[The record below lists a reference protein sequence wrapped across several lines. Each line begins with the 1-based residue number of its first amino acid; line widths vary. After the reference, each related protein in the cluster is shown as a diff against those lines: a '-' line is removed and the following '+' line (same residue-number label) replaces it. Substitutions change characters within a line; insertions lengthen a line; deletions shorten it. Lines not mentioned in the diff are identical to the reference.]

1 MLNIGPQ
8 ELILV
13 LIIALVVVGPKRL
26 PELGRTIGR
35 GMREFRKMQD
45 DVRDTLKIDLDPDPE
60 PPKKPVAKPH
70 MARNTEPD
78 DPDEVIEAP
87 ADVVADR
94 SDPSPDETSPTPEQA
109 PERPATADVE
119 PEAAE

>member
-45 DVRDTLKIDLDPDPE
+45 DVRDTLKVDLDADPE

-70 MARNTEPD
+70 VVRNIEPD
-78 DPDEVIEAP
+78 DADEVVE
-87 ADVVADR
+87 VVEVVEPVPH
-94 SDPSPDETSPTPEQA
+94 STTEQS
-109 PERPATADVE
+109 PATNVE

>member
-45 DVRDTLKIDLDPDPE
+45 DVRDTLKVDLDPAPD
-60 PPKKPVAKPH
+60 PPKKPVAKPEVVH
-70 MARNTEPD
+70 NTEPD
-78 DPDEVIEAP
+78 DADEVVGQP
-87 ADVVADR
+87 
-94 SDPSPDETSPTPEQA
+94 P
-109 PERPATADVE
+109 TADVE
-119 PEAAE
+119 TDDSE

>member
-35 GMREFRKMQD
+35 GMREFRKMQN
-45 DVRDTLKIDLDPDPE
+45 DVRDTLKLDLDPDPD

-70 MARNTEPD
+70 VVRHTEPD
-78 DPDEVIEAP
+78 DAAEVVKQQP
-87 ADVVADR
+87 
-94 SDPSPDETSPTPEQA
+94 
-109 PERPATADVE
+109 TADIE

>member
-45 DVRDTLKIDLDPDPE
+45 DVRDTLKIDLDPDLE
-60 PPKKPVAKPH
+60 PAKKPIAKPH
-70 MARNTEPD
+70 VVRTTEPD
-78 DPDEVIEAP
+78 DTEEVVQPSTDVATDP
-87 ADVVADR
+87 A
-94 SDPSPDETSPTPEQA
+94 DPSPTEPPSTAEQV
-109 PERPATADVE
+109 TADVE

>member
-70 MARNTEPD
+70 VVRNTEPD
-78 DPDEVIEAP
+78 ELDEVDE
-87 ADVVADR
+87 VEL
-94 SDPSPDETSPTPEQA
+94 PSAAEQQ
-109 PERPATADVE
+109 PTADVE

>member
-70 MARNTEPD
+70 VVRNAEPD
-78 DPDEVIEAP
+78 DPTTPKSVDEVDAVEAS
-87 ADVVADR
+87 ATA
-94 SDPSPDETSPTPEQA
+94 EQ
-109 PERPATADVE
+109 PPTADVE

>member
-45 DVRDTLKIDLDPDPE
+45 DVRDTLKLDLDPDLE
-60 PPKKPVAKPH
+60 PPVKPTARPH
-70 MARNTEPD
+70 VVHGTRSD
-78 DPDEVIEAP
+78 DAE
-87 ADVVADR
+87 DVVEE
-94 SDPSPDETSPTPEQA
+94 PPPT
-109 PERPATADVE
+109 DVE
-119 PEAAE
+119 PGAAE

>member
-60 PPKKPVAKPH
+60 PPRKPVAKPH
-70 MARNTEPD
+70 MVRNTEPD
-78 DPDEVIEAP
+78 DTDEVVEAIGP
-87 ADVVADR
+87 STHVVPDR
-94 SDPSPDETSPTPEQA
+94 ADPSPTEPPSPAEQ
-109 PERPATADVE
+109 PSTADVE
-119 PEAAE
+119 PETAE

>member
-45 DVRDTLKIDLDPDPE
+45 DVRDTLKIDLDPDLE
-60 PPKKPVAKPH
+60 PAKKPVAKPH
-70 MARNTEPD
+70 VVRNTEPD
-78 DPDEVIEAP
+78 DADEIVESSTDVVTDPADLAP
-87 ADVVADR
+87 AEPASTV
-94 SDPSPDETSPTPEQA
+94 EQ
-109 PERPATADVE
+109 PVTADVE

>member
-45 DVRDTLKIDLDPDPE
+45 DVRDTLKIDLDPELDP
-60 PPKKPVAKPH
+60 PSRPVAKPH
-70 MARNTEPD
+70 KVRSTEPD
-78 DPDEVIEAP
+78 DVGEVDEVT
-87 ADVVADR
+87 DLT
-94 SDPSPDETSPTPEQA
+94 DPSAAEPPSAGEGP
-109 PERPATADVE
+109 ADVE

>member
-45 DVRDTLKIDLDPDPE
+45 DVRDTLKLDLDPDPE
-60 PPKKPVAKPH
+60 PPAKPVAKPH
-70 MARNTEPD
+70 LVRNPEPD
-78 DPDEVIEAP
+78 HADGVAEPLTAGVSDHAESPPAEEQPSSTDQPPP
-87 ADVVADR
+87 ADI
-94 SDPSPDETSPTPEQA
+94 
-109 PERPATADVE
+109 E
-119 PEAAE
+119 PETAE

>member
-45 DVRDTLKIDLDPDPE
+45 DVRDTLKIDLDPDLE
-60 PPKKPVAKPH
+60 PAKKPVAKPH
-70 MARNTEPD
+70 VVRNTEPD
-78 DPDEVIEAP
+78 DTDEVVEP
-87 ADVVADR
+87 STDVVTDPA
-94 SDPSPDETSPTPEQA
+94 DPSPAEPASTAEQ
-109 PERPATADVE
+109 PVTVDVE

>member
-60 PPKKPVAKPH
+60 PPRKPVSKPH
-70 MARNTEPD
+70 IVRNTDPD
-78 DPDEVIEAP
+78 DIDEVVETP
-87 ADVVADR
+87 VDVVPD
-94 SDPSPDETSPTPEQA
+94 SSSPSPDDTLPPPEKSPTV
-109 PERPATADVE
+109 DVE

>member
-60 PPKKPVAKPH
+60 PAKKPVAKPH
-70 MARNTEPD
+70 VLRKTEPD
-78 DPDEVIEAP
+78 DADEVIEQP
-87 ADVVADR
+87 
-94 SDPSPDETSPTPEQA
+94 P
-109 PERPATADVE
+109 TADVE

>member
-35 GMREFRKMQD
+35 GLREFRKIQD
-45 DVRDTLKIDLDPDPE
+45 DVRDTLKVDLDPVRDAMKLDVDPDPE
-60 PPKKPVAKPH
+60 PPSKPVAKPILI
-70 MARNTEPD
+70 RNTEPD
-78 DPDEVIEAP
+78 DAHEVAKGAE
-87 ADVVADR
+87 VAAGP
-94 SDPSPDETSPTPEQA
+94 PSAAEHSS
-109 PERPATADVE
+109 TADIE
-119 PEAAE
+119 PESAD

>member
-35 GMREFRKMQD
+35 GMREFRKMQS
-45 DVRDTLKIDLDPDPE
+45 DVRDTLKLDLDPDLE
-60 PPKKPVAKPH
+60 PPTKAVARPQVVH
-70 MARNTEPD
+70 GTEPD
-78 DPDEVIEAP
+78 DADGVVEEPP
-87 ADVVADR
+87 A
-94 SDPSPDETSPTPEQA
+94 
-109 PERPATADVE
+109 ADVE
-119 PEAAE
+119 PGTAE